1 LSDLRQYGYDP
12 EKTEDEMLVE
22 QMLDSRALM
31 NQLMP
36 RQSMSAVPLAGL
48 HSLIAVRHPL
58 RRLESLY
65 NHKLKDHQEE
75 VWRQLTNRIILTRK
89 PSQQPGVKFRD
100 RITPNEMIREET
112 MQADLELFKSLAG
125 LHDKQRFTSKSNS
138 YNVYPSERENIVGKN
153 FWSQVERQ
161 NIFRLGKDSAFKYDL
176 EMFGY
181 SIHDY
186 LTDIGIYQ

>member
-1 LSDLRQYGYDP
+1 
-12 EKTEDEMLVE
+12 
-22 QMLDSRALM
+22 M
-31 NQLMP
+31 NQSVGRFVLW
-36 RQSMSAVPLAGL
+36 S
-48 HSLIAVRHPL
+48 IAQYRPGPQFDMI
-58 RRLESLY
+58 Y
-65 NHKLKDHQEE
+65 PANHWAPIWLLCPVCSHNFT
-75 VWRQLTNRIILTRK
+75 V
-89 PSQQPGVKFRD
+89 FA
-100 RITPNEMIREET
+100 REET

-125 LHDKQRFTSKSNS
+125 LHDKQPFTSKSNS

-186 LTDIGIYQ
+186 LTDIGIHQ